1 MASQPSG
8 DPAADDP
15 VGQLKL
21 SIAKLTEGI
30 QKMGDV
36 LGAVKRDGKSAVG
49 NHTSK
54 VSPANSPDLKVIAHS
69 PSSVQANSQKST
81 EGSTQKLEPHPNNQ
95 PVSAEDVKAQRANK
109 KAEKKARSEAAAAKK
124 AAAPAAT
131 AGTHSQGQEKP
142 KQNSVNVKAPSD
154 KAQVNANASQKQQAS
169 PGKSALRGNGKH
181 PPAREVKFDLS
192 ADTMGSAP
200 EQSSPNEVST
210 GHCSESP
217 DPPSTAHIHSAFLS
231 LAVRCE
237 QGMIDEVDSLCLNF
251 IAAFKEYLADW
262 TAQRQKENRDS
273 SSVSHDLYLAIRP
286 QIAHL
291 THDSRWPLPYAL
303 GNIVRQ
309 LKKEIMK
316 IGTSSRSGH
325 EQTVEDVQ
333 KWLDDCEEE
342 YFGSAYRAISDYLLE
357 KMKHSPNVITYG
369 WCPLVNKVLHD
380 STEKTNGTVFTVID
394 SEMEGRGIHHINSF
408 VERKIRCRYTD
419 LNSIGAVMKSQGS
432 IVLLGC
438 TAVLSNG
445 CVVAPKGSMLVALAA
460 KSFNVPVLVLSQT
473 FKFVDQVQGG
483 GRVALLERESV
494 ELVPSDLITAIVTD
508 IRVLP
513 PSSAPA
519 VLKAKALDLE

>member
-1 MASQPSG
+1 MEC
-8 DPAADDP
+8 
-15 VGQLKL
+15 VLL

-54 VSPANSPDLKVIAHS
+54 VSPANSPDLK
-69 PSSVQANSQKST
+69 
-81 EGSTQKLEPHPNNQ
+81 

-181 PPAREVKFDLS
+181 PPAREVKF
-192 ADTMGSAP
+192 
-200 EQSSPNEVST
+200 VST